1 MCKEKENLKLRSHA
15 KTFTHVGILKC
26 LKRYD
31 SGENKRPIPL
41 PKQIIEFM
49 NAVHSKK
56 QKGKKRRRDAND
68 REAKSSKKIRI
79 EDPSGSQEPSPSTT
93 PADTPIASPS
103 QTDKQ
108 RKAKERAAINGNV
121 IKQRFVKII
130 KKLIN
135 KKWKYGKTMYNPFA
149 WPITRENC
157 AALGVPDYFDTI
169 QEAMDL
175 KTIRTK
181 MNNLVYVTHELLAR
195 DVRLLVKNAQT
206 YNRSQDPVYKQSM
219 WISENFEKYYEKVAK
234 ELDDARAA
242 RKKER
247 KRLKKLEKLKQQ
259 GKK

>member
-1 MCKEKENLKLRSHA
+1 
-15 KTFTHVGILKC
+15 
-26 LKRYD
+26 
-31 SGENKRPIPL
+31 
-41 PKQIIEFM
+41 M
-49 NAVHSKK
+49 NAVHLKN

-130 KKLIN
+130 KKLIT

-157 AALGVPDYFDTI
+157 AALGVPDYFDSI

-181 MNNLVYVTHELLAR
+181 MNNLQYVTHELLAR

-206 YNRSQDPVYKQSM
+206 YNRPRDPVYKQSE
-219 WISENFEKYYEKVAK
+219 WISQNFEKFYEKEAK
-234 ELDDARAA
+234 KLDDERAA
-242 RKKER
+242 RKER

-259 GKK
+259 QQGKK